1 MEQIQQ
7 LITFM
12 LIIIPAGAAARIG
25 YCLVVLAMDSEEER
39 SYKVR
44 IRNVIIFTVL
54 AETIAGLLKVILNYF

>member
-12 LIIIPAGAAARIG
+12 LVIIPVGAAVRIG
-25 YCLVVLAMDSEEER
+25 YCLIVLSMDSEEER

-44 IRNVIIFTVL
+44 IRNVIVFTVL
-54 AETIAGLLKVILNYF
+54 AETIAGLLKVVLNYF